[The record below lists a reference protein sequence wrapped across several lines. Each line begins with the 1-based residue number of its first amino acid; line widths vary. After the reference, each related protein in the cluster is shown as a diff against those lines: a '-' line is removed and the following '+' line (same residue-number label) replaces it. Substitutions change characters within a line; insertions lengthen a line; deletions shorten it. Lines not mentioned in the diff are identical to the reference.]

1 MLIKKTGLAILFCL
15 AFNACK
21 DRENIT
27 PVVVE
32 SFKKS
37 LEDAVNNGEILNSW
51 TKEAAHYVFKF
62 EKETIEIPVTA
73 ISGITD
79 KAEEWKTVLAFS
91 DLSEVV
97 VPSRGGPLDFIIKD
111 LTVNPSGY
119 NPLAARVEVLLPA
132 PGRVKITVHGK
143 NGSRGTISHLFHALE
158 MRQHLPVL
166 GLYADHLNQVD
177 ISFTDK
183 EGNERGKT
191 RLGIPAG
198 PVVLPAS
205 PDIYVKVSKSGQ
217 MEPGLNLVSYPGQSE
232 IDTSCPYMLD
242 EDGEIRWVLMLK
254 NSPELARFSQS
265 IGLKRTAKGTFISGD
280 MSEDRI
286 VELDAL
292 GNLLK
297 QWDLK
302 KLGYSFHHE
311 ITEARNGHFLIT
323 VSKDNAV
330 LSNGNPRINDF
341 IIELNPATG
350 VVVREW
356 DLATMLDT
364 TRYQKPDGITPPQ
377 FVQSPG
383 NWAHNNSIT
392 ELGDQLLATLRYQG
406 IFSYSPAGKVNWIIS
421 PHRGWGRAYQPYLL
435 TPVDR
440 NGQPI
445 TDTQVLAGEKI
456 HPDFEWAWGPHTP
469 VALPNGNFLVFDNG
483 YNRNFVNNML
493 PGVQNY
499 SRAVEYQVDEVKK
512 TVRQVWE
519 YGKSRGNET
528 FSQALSGVQY
538 LPSTGHVLFCPG
550 MGTLTRK
557 GNGGH
562 VIEVDPRTGEVV
574 FEIQITSPSYTAFHR
589 VTRMSLYPEN
599 L

>member
-32 SFKKS
+32 GFKKS

-62 EKETIEIPVTA
+62 EKEIIEIPVTA

-143 NGSRGTISHLFHALE
+143 NGSRGTISHLFRAQE
-158 MRQHLPVL
+158 MRQHLPLL

-191 RLGIPAG
+191 RLSIPTG

-205 PDIYVKVSKSGQ
+205 PDIYVKVSKNGQ

-254 NSPELARFSQS
+254 NSSELARFSQS

-286 VELDAL
+286 VELDVL

-330 LSNGNPRINDF
+330 LSNGKPRINDF

-350 VVVREW
+350 AVLKEW

-364 TRYQKPDGITPPQ
+364 ARYQKPDGITPPQ
-377 FVQSPG
+377 FIQSPG
-383 NWAHNNSIT
+383 NWAHNNSIA

-421 PHRGWGRAYQPYLL
+421 PHRDWGKAYQPYLL
-435 TPVDR
+435 TPLDR

-445 TDTQVLAGEKI
+445 TDAQVLAGEKV

-499 SRAVEYQVDEVKK
+499 SRAVEYQVDGVKK

-550 MGTLTRK
+550 MGTLTQK